1 MADFSILIKN
11 KFSVDTF
18 ENTKK
23 TYEWIY
29 NSLSEANL
37 VKAKIKSNFL
47 FDVGKITCTCD
58 SFEEFKKNAF
68 GYSDFKLN
76 RMSIFQITL
85 RNDNIHIYVDN
96 SGLRV
101 SSNNKMYVEKLI
113 QILNKDT
120 IANDTTYIENQYIIS
135 NIKGNNNNINQG
147 GRNNIIISNDKEKF
161 SKLKQWVESILQNLL
176 ANWLGYLLTAIVT
189 LIIGCLI
196 KAFQ

>member
-1 MADFSILIKN
+1 MADFSIPIKN
-11 KFSVDTF
+11 KLSVDTF

-47 FDVGKITCTCD
+47 FDVGKITCKCD
-58 SFEEFKKNAF
+58 SFEEFKKHAF
-68 GYSDFKLN
+68 GFSDFKLN

-96 SGLRV
+96 SGLWI
-101 SSNNKMYVEKLI
+101 SSNNKMYVEKLV

-120 IANDTTYIENQYIIS
+120 ISNDTTYIENQYIIS

-147 GRNNIIISNDKEKF
+147 GSNNIIISNDKEKI
-161 SKLKQWVESILQNLL
+161 SRLKQWVESILQNLL
-176 ANWLGYLLTAIVT
+176 ANWLGYLLTAIVA
-189 LIIGCLI
+189 LIIGYLI
-196 KAFQ
+196 KTF

>member
-1 MADFSILIKN
+1 MADFSLLIKN

-58 SFEEFKKNAF
+58 SFEEFKKHAF

-147 GRNNIIISNDKEKF
+147 GSNNIIISNDKEKF

-196 KAFQ
+196 KAYQ

>member
-1 MADFSILIKN
+1 MADFSIPIKN
-11 KFSVDTF
+11 KLSVDTF

-47 FDVGKITCTCD
+47 FDVGKITCKCD
-58 SFEEFKKNAF
+58 SFEEFKKHAF
-68 GYSDFKLN
+68 GFSDFKLN

-96 SGLRV
+96 SGLWI
-101 SSNNKMYVEKLI
+101 SSNNKMYVEKLV

-120 IANDTTYIENQYIIS
+120 ISNDTTYIENQYIIS

-147 GRNNIIISNDKEKF
+147 GSNNIIISNDKEKI
-161 SKLKQWVESILQNLL
+161 SRLKQWLESILQNLL

-189 LIIGCLI
+189 LIIGYLI
-196 KAFQ
+196 KTF